1 VRLRPAHYWRRR
13 IGARE
18 LLAPSRCE
26 PSATLAGLETAP
38 RPALGRFSRWIAF
51 LTTPFKYL
59 GISGWEETG
68 CEGKGD
74 GRPVRDGQHSTDGF
88 WTIDV
93 ELGSFA
99 IGPETASA
107 GRFVRL
113 EIEPGT
119 GAHQTCAGTPV
130 REGMSLC
137 FGGPIVVDRDGPFL
151 EVHPDRDFEIS
162 DRGSSSTTIPP
173 GSRVKIETQFPAADL
188 AEVETAVREVEQTTS
203 GEIVP
208 VIVPESDAYPEAA
221 WKGAVFGALLA
232 SLLAAAL
239 FELGDF
245 WGETLFVWIA
255 GPALA
260 GGALGFLAARI
271 PVVRRSLVSRRAI
284 EHRVELR
291 ALAAFAR
298 HEVFRT
304 RDRSGILLFLS
315 LFERRVVV
323 LGDSGIHARV
333 APSEWDAVASGI
345 VAGIR
350 EGRAAKALAAGV
362 RACGEILVR
371 HALARRADDRD
382 ELPDRPSV
390 EAP

>member
-1 VRLRPAHYWRRR
+1 M
-13 IGARE
+13 
-18 LLAPSRCE
+18 
-26 PSATLAGLETAP
+26 LAGLETAP

-93 ELGSFA
+93 ELESFA

-130 REGMSLC
+130 REGMNLR
-137 FGGPIVVDRDGPFL
+137 FGGPVVVDRDGPFL

-173 GSRVKIETQFPAADL
+173 GSRVKIETLFSPDGL
-188 AEVETAVREVEQTTS
+188 AEVEAAVREAERACS
-203 GEIVP
+203 GQIVP
-208 VIVPESDAYPEAA
+208 VIVGESDSYPEAQ
-221 WKGAVFGALLA
+221 WKGAVLGAFLA
-232 SLLAAAL
+232 SLLAAAV
-239 FELGDF
+239 FEFGNF
-245 WGETLFVWIA
+245 WGETLFAWIA
-255 GPALA
+255 APAAA
-260 GGALGFLAARI
+260 GGALGYLASRI
-271 PVVRRSLVSRRAI
+271 PVLRRALVSRRAI
-284 EHRVELR
+284 EHRVEIR

-298 HEVFRT
+298 HEVFKT

-323 LGDSGIHARV
+323 LADSGIHARV
-333 APSEWDAVASGI
+333 APPEWDALVSGV

-350 EGRAAKALAAGV
+350 EGRPAGALAEGIRV
-362 RACGEILVR
+362 CGQVLVR
-371 HALARRADDRD
+371 HGLARRPDGPD
-382 ELPDRPSV
+382 ELPDAPSV
-390 EAP
+390 EKP